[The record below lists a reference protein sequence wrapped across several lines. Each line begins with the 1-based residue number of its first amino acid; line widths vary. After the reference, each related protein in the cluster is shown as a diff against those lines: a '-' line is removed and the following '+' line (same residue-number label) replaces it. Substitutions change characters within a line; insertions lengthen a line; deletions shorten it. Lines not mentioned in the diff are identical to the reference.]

1 MLRQVNIGQHVC
13 MRPGGTQQTRLKITR
28 RKHNPVARRTS
39 LARSIHLISHEYIAY
54 YLPYDEAK
62 SALADNREDVC
73 GITSSLFGVTEA
85 SEGLQSPR
93 FEDGYIT
100 VHFPDAFEHLVYIL
114 IQ

>member
-1 MLRQVNIGQHVC
+1 MCVCVLEGLNKHDLKSRVVNTILWQEEQVLRVDEFC
-13 MRPGGTQQTRLKITR
+13 DY
-28 RKHNPVARRTS
+28 
-39 LARSIHLISHEYIAY
+39 LISHEYIAY

-73 GITSSLFGVTEA
+73 GVTSSLFGVTEA

-100 VHFPDAFEHLVYIL
+100 VHFPDAFEHSVYIL